1 MDNNNKI
8 LLIGVDTTKLAGT
21 SVTEF
26 DSATIRKEA
35 EEALQSLISE
45 GYEARWHFMDLTNNP
60 LQRLTNDLKENAY
73 DGVLVGAGIRRR
85 PETLGL
91 FEAVVNTVHF
101 NAPNSKICFNADV
114 YDTVAAVKRQIK
126 LS

>member
-1 MDNNNKI
+1 MEKSNRV
-8 LLIGVDTTKLAGT
+8 LMIGVDTTKLAGT
-21 SVTEF
+21 GVTEF

-35 EEALQSLISE
+35 EDALQSLITE
-45 GYEARWHFMDLTNNP
+45 GYHACWHFMDLTNNP
-60 LQRLTNDLKENAY
+60 LQRLSNDLKENTY
-73 DGVLVGAGIRRR
+73 NCILVGAGIRRR

-114 YDTVAAVKRQIK
+114 HDTVGAVKRILK
-126 LS
+126 LK